1 MLTLLPIITDDI
13 CSLHEARTAAMR
25 AYSAAAKACR
35 DAAAADAPIKDQIAL
50 DFVEREALT
59 ASCDA
64 DRAYDAALSATQV
77 AA

>member
-13 CSLHEARTAAMR
+13 CSLYEARAVAQR
-25 AYSAAAKACR
+25 AYSDAAKACR
-35 DAAAADAPIKDQIAL
+35 DAAAANAPIKDQIAL
-50 DFVEREALT
+50 DFVAREALT

-64 DRAYDAALSATQV
+64 DRAYDAAMSAVQV